1 MKTWV
6 SLLRRYRVG
15 LMLITL
21 GLIIATTA
29 VAPLEKTLG
38 ARVRLVYLHG
48 AWVWTGKVAFGL
60 ASLAGLG
67 ALLFANRRPFWS
79 GWSLAW
85 GRTGLIFWLTYLP
98 LSLVVQQLNWGG
110 IYWDEPRW
118 RVPLAFGV
126 AGVLLQA
133 ALMIFNHP
141 KWTAMG
147 NLVFGVAL
155 WVGLARLQNVL
166 HPDSPIFGSGSQR
179 IEIFFLVLL
188 FLTILL
194 MIQFALWLNCRT
206 RQA

>member
-1 MKTWV
+1 MRV
-6 SLLRRYRVG
+6 RVNFLRRYR
-15 LMLITL
+15 LWLFLSTL
-21 GLIIATTA
+21 GLIMAITA
-29 VAPLEKTLG
+29 MAPLEKTLG

-60 ASLAGLG
+60 AGLAGLG
-67 ALLFANRRPFWS
+67 TWLFAKRRLFWA
-79 GWSLAW
+79 GWSLAL

-118 RVPLAFGV
+118 RIPLAFGV

-133 ALMIFNHP
+133 ALTLFNRP
-141 KWTAMG
+141 QWTAMA

-155 WVGLARLQNVL
+155 WVGLGRLQNVL

-179 IEIFFLVLL
+179 IEAFFLALL
-188 FLTILL
+188 FLTMLL
-194 MIQFALWLNCRT
+194 MIQVALWLNSRA
-206 RQA
+206 RHV

>member
-1 MKTWV
+1 MRARV
-6 SLLRRYRVG
+6 SFLRRYRCG
-15 LMLITL
+15 LLLITL
-21 GLIIATTA
+21 GLIIAITA

-60 ASLAGLG
+60 AALAGLG
-67 ALLFANRRPFWS
+67 AFLFTNRRTFWS
-79 GWSLAW
+79 EWSQAL
-85 GRTGLIFWLTYLP
+85 GRTGLVFWLTYLP

-133 ALMIFNHP
+133 ALTLFNHP
-141 KWTAMG
+141 QWTAMA

-155 WVGLARLQNVL
+155 WAGLAQVQNVL

-179 IEIFFLVLL
+179 IEAFFLVLL
-188 FLTILL
+188 TLAILL
-194 MIQFALWLNCRT
+194 MLQIALWLNSRA